1 MLIIL
6 LAAVSIVAVLLPN
19 MVSCS
24 LSSSQKCQNTK
35 RFKIQNFL
43 SQAVL
48 YKLATKPIART
59 VFSVGL
65 GGMFFV

>member
-19 MVSCS
+19 MVSC
-24 LSSSQKCQNTK
+24 SQKCQNTK